1 MEELKQAAQT
11 AENIAADNA
20 AEEEKKLSPDELR
33 ELIREKMEEGRKRA
47 AEITAAD
54 NAAEEEK
61 KLSPDELRE
70 LIRKKMEEG
79 RQRAKE
85 AQEAMSQGK
94 GKLTLETPMKSGEK
108 EITELKYDFT
118 AMTGLEYTDAL
129 DNDMNANPNAIQNI
143 THKQALALFA
153 KAAAKQTEGLDM
165 QDIMTRIGATD
176 ALEAVQLAKIF
187 FVGST
192 RAGRMRISKM

>member
-1 MEELKQAAQT
+1 MEELKQAVQT
-11 AENIAADNA
+11 AENTAADNA

-33 ELIREKMEEGRKRA
+33 ELIREKMEEGRQK
-47 AEITAAD
+47 
-54 NAAEEEK
+54 
-61 KLSPDELRE
+61 
-70 LIRKKMEEG
+70 
-79 RQRAKE
+79 AKD

-94 GKLTLETPMKSGEK
+94 GKLTLETPIKSGEK

-118 AMTGLEYTDAL
+118 ALTGLEYTDAM
-129 DNDMNANPNAIQNI
+129 DNDMNANPNAIQNV

>member
-11 AENIAADNA
+11 AENTAADNA

-33 ELIREKMEEGRKRA
+33 ELIREKMEEGRQK
-47 AEITAAD
+47 
-54 NAAEEEK
+54 
-61 KLSPDELRE
+61 
-70 LIRKKMEEG
+70 
-79 RQRAKE
+79 AKD

-94 GKLTLETPMKSGEK
+94 GKLTLETPIKSGEK

-176 ALEAVQLAKIF
+176 ALEGIQLAKIF

>member
-11 AENIAADNA
+11 AENTAADNA

-70 LIRKKMEEG
+70 LIREKMEEG
-79 RQRAKE
+79 RQKAKE
-85 AQEAMSQGK
+85 AQEAMAQGK

>member
-11 AENIAADNA
+11 AENTAADNA

-70 LIRKKMEEG
+70 LIREKMEEG